1 LEQPAGWFTNRIGF
15 AMKIIRFQ
23 LLRDA
28 MASLALALMTGMALA
43 ATAAPAGP
51 DKAGKLSAADRQKIQ
66 LVITLQIKAFERNDE
81 TRAFSYSTPEIRK
94 YFGSSRTFMDMVR
107 SNYSVLYMNTSREFL
122 EAAVIDG
129 SVIQPLR
136 IITREGEAV
145 VALYTLEKQAD
156 KEWRIGGCEIAPS
169 TLQAT

>member
-1 LEQPAGWFTNRIGF
+1 
-15 AMKIIRFQ
+15 MKIIR
-23 LLRDA
+23 L
-28 MASLALALMTGMALA
+28 ASFRVALA
-43 ATAAPAGP
+43 ALLLAFASGNLLAATTAKPE
-51 DKAGKLSAADRQKIQ
+51 KLSAADRQKIQ
-66 LVITLQIKAFERNDE
+66 SVITLQIKAFERNDE

-94 YFGSSRTFMDMVR
+94 YFGSSRTFMEMVR

-122 EAAVIDG
+122 EAAIIDG
-129 SVIQPLR
+129 EVIQPLR
-136 IITREGEAV
+136 IITRDGEAV

>member
-1 LEQPAGWFTNRIGF
+1 
-15 AMKIIRFQ
+15 MKIIRFASFRVVLAA
-23 LLRDA
+23 LL
-28 MASLALALMTGMALA
+28 LAISSGNLLA
-43 ATAAPAGP
+43 ATAAKP
-51 DKAGKLSAADRQKIQ
+51 DKLSAADRQKIQ
-66 LVITLQIKAFERNDE
+66 SVITLQLKAFERNDE

-122 EAAVIDG
+122 EAAIIDG
-129 SVIQPLR
+129 EVIQPLR

>member
-1 LEQPAGWFTNRIGF
+1 
-15 AMKIIRFQ
+15 MKIIRFQ
-23 LLRDA
+23 WFRDVVAALA
-28 MASLALALMTGMALA
+28 MALITGMVLA
-43 ATAAPAGP
+43 ATAAPALP
-51 DKAGKLSAADRQKIQ
+51 GKGDRLSAADRQKIQ

-94 YFGSSRTFMDMVR
+94 YFGSSRTFMEMVR
-107 SNYSVLYMNTSREFL
+107 SNYSVLYKNASREFL

-129 SVIQPLR
+129 SVVQPLR
-136 IITREGEAV
+136 IVTREGEAV